1 MNLVLY
7 THPDFVG
14 SRSQQRFAHMLREA
28 YASGGHCVE
37 LRQPSARLRRLL
49 SRGGLA
55 KWSGYVDQYVLF
67 AASERRRIAT
77 DPPQTLYV
85 FCDQALGPWV
95 PLVAHRPHVVHCHD
109 LLALRSAL
117 GDITEHPARW
127 TGRLYQRFIRSGF
140 RRARHFISISERT
153 RRDLHR
159 WGGVEAVTSEVVHN
173 GLNHPYRPLEAEAA
187 GRALRQA
194 GIELGAAPFLLHVGG
209 GQWYKNTAGVLAL
222 YAKVASRLAAR
233 GGEIP
238 GLVLVGPHRD
248 RLRDA
253 QGLPSAALVHVV
265 DEVSPPALQALYSV
279 AEALLFPSLAEG
291 YGWPIAEALACGCS
305 VVTTGE
311 APMTEVGGDVAHYL
325 PRLTALS
332 ELDAWAERGAVLVE
346 ALLDRDAAARSSDRA
361 AGLAWA
367 RQFDPQRAVDA
378 YLRIYEHVLAV
389 ESTARGKARVARTT
403 VNR

>member
-28 YASGGHCVE
+28 YASRGHRVE
-37 LRQPSARLRRLL
+37 LRQPSARLRRLVP
-49 SRGGLA
+49 RGGLA
-55 KWSGYVDQYVLF
+55 KWAGYVDQYVVF
-67 AASERRRIAT
+67 TAAERRRIAT

-117 GDITEHPARW
+117 GDITEHPTRW

-140 RRARHFISISERT
+140 RRARHFISISEHT

-159 WGGVEAVTSEVVHN
+159 WGGVEALTSEVVHN

-187 GRALRQA
+187 RRTLRQA
-194 GIELGAAPFLLHVGG
+194 GIELGPAPFLLHVGG

-222 YAKVASRLAAR
+222 YAKAASRLAAL

-238 GLVLVGPHRD
+238 ALVLVGPHRD
-248 RLRDA
+248 RLKDA
-253 QGLPSAALVHVV
+253 QGLPSAARVQVV
-265 DEVSPPALQALYSV
+265 DEVSAPGLQALYSL

-311 APMTEVGGDVAHYL
+311 APMNEVGGDVARYL
-325 PRLTALS
+325 PRLFASS
-332 ELDAWAERGAVLVE
+332 ELDAWAEQGASLLQ
-346 ALLDRDAAARSSDRA
+346 ALLCRDAEAKAADRDAALAR
-361 AGLAWA
+361 A

-389 ESTARGKARVARTT
+389 ESAARGNARRACTAR
-403 VNR
+403 NR